1 MRFVRQIFF
10 NDLGPFFLIVAV
22 GLVFFEEMIF
32 ASKIPLFRDLGPFF
46 YPMRFSLAESFQSG
60 ELPLWDRHLAMGFP
74 LLANFQSGALY
85 PPNIAYLLF
94 PFFAALKINFLL
106 HSVVGAVGA
115 YLLARQWGHERAMA
129 LIVAVLFS
137 LGGCMVSMLNLL
149 NHFQAS
155 VWLPWLVLFGE
166 RQVFSNSRHGTLGCA
181 VVATLQFLAGSPEIY
196 AMSMLLYLISAL
208 KGKQQSRTSLPQ
220 VLFTLLKINVF
231 VTGLAMVQILPTL
244 ELLRETGRL
253 QFSSFHGVTAWSL
266 HPGNLLNLV
275 LLDREVDTSSF
286 DRFQSFTGL
295 PAPFFMSLYM
305 GALFPFG
312 LWGWM
317 LTRSG
322 KEKTVILLGVV
333 FSLLVSM
340 GSNTPVYR
348 WFYDYLPFAFMIRF
362 PEKFFFVT
370 FALLVYVTASGVHVS
385 LAESGGARRFLL
397 GPAVLCAFFAGLDIL
412 LRSGFF
418 QGLLPASE
426 SKEVA
431 SGMIISLERQMLLL
445 FSLAALYWFWKRGK
459 IRKTILQAMLIAIV
473 VVDLYGA
480 HRPYLF
486 LTEQSILSTKPE
498 LLKYVDASSES
509 RIFFASAYSWFH
521 PIAVLF
527 PNARSPA
534 EDTAF
539 GIESLRP
546 NTGRLW
552 GANYVQD
559 IDALAR
565 DSYDRL
571 RAVAQRLTPDRL
583 YRLLGNL
590 NVQYLVSQQQLPGA
604 GISLLQYFPKYPLW
618 LYRIEQVVPKV
629 YLVPQ
634 SVEETDPMR
643 SIARLAAPD
652 FDPTK
657 EVILDQPL
665 YLKSSGN
672 FNAVARVTAHSQT
685 RMRVQASLNK
695 RGILVIADSFYP
707 GWKVFVDGEEREI
720 MRANFFFRAVQLT
733 PGDHEVDFAYEP
745 ASLRYGL
752 AVSLLTM
759 GILLILATRQATGR
773 NPGVAR
779 CSPIRPG

>member
-1 MRFVRQIFF
+1 VK
-10 NDLGPFFLIVAV
+10 DLAPLSLIVV
-22 GLVFFEEMIF
+22 IGLVFFGEMIF
-32 ASKIPLFRDLGPFF
+32 ASRIPLFRDLGPFF
-46 YPMRFSLAESFQSG
+46 YPMRFSLAESFRAG
-60 ELPLWDRHLAMGFP
+60 DLPLWDRHLAMGFP
-74 LLANFQSGALY
+74 LLANFQAGAFY
-85 PPNIAYLLF
+85 PPNLVYLLF

-106 HSVVGAVGA
+106 HSFIAALGA
-115 YLLARQWGHERAMA
+115 YLLARQWSYDRAVA
-129 LIVAVLFS
+129 LMYGLFFS

-149 NHFQAS
+149 NHFQTA
-155 VWLPWLVLFGE
+155 VWLPWLLLIGE
-166 RQVFSNSRHGTLGCA
+166 RQFLSNDRYKTLPCVF
-181 VVATLQFLAGSPEIY
+181 VATLQFLAGSPEIY
-196 AMSMLLYLISAL
+196 VMSMLLYLLNSLKRERGKISL
-208 KGKQQSRTSLPQ
+208 SQ
-220 VLFTLLKINVF
+220 VFLSLLKINLF
-231 VTGLAMVQILPTL
+231 VAGLAMVQILPTL

-253 QFSSFHGVTAWSL
+253 RLPSFQGVTAWSL
-266 HPGNLLNLV
+266 HPGNLLNLMLV
-275 LLDREVDTSSF
+275 DREVDTRSF
-286 DRFQSFTGL
+286 NRFQSFIGL
-295 PAPFFMSLYM
+295 PAPFFLSLYM

-312 LWGWM
+312 LWSWI
-317 LTRSG
+317 LTKPA
-322 KEKTVILLGVV
+322 KEKTVVLMGVAL
-333 FSLLVSM
+333 SLLLSM
-340 GSNTPVYR
+340 GSYTPVYTLV
-348 WFYDYLPFAFMIRF
+348 YDYFPLAFLVRF
-362 PEKFFFVT
+362 PAKFFFLT
-370 FALLVYVTASGVHVS
+370 FTLLVYVTIAGLNAWLNEPGSTK
-385 LAESGGARRFLL
+385 RFLL
-397 GPAVLCAFFAGLDIL
+397 GPAVLCVVFAGFDVL
-412 LRSGFF
+412 LRLRELFPL
-418 QGLLPASE
+418 QWLLPAAGVNQE
-426 SKEVA
+426 AA
-431 SGMIISLERQMLLL
+431 SGMIMMLERQMLLL
-445 FSLAALYWFWKRGK
+445 FSLATLLWLWEKDK
-459 IRKTILQAMLIAIV
+459 IRKTILQALIVGIIV
-473 VVDLYGA
+473 IDFYEV

-486 LTEQSILSTKPE
+486 LAQQRVLGTKSE
-498 LLKYVDASSES
+498 VLEYMDESSEG
-509 RIFFASAYSWFH
+509 RIFFASAYSPLH

-527 PNARSPA
+527 PGARSPA
-534 EDTAF
+534 DDIAF
-539 GIESLRP
+539 GIASLRP

-552 GANYVQD
+552 RANYVQD

-571 RAVAQRLTPDRL
+571 RAAAQSLAPDRL

-665 YLKSSGN
+665 YLKASGN

-695 RGILVIADSFYP
+695 RGILVLADSFYP

-752 AVSLLTM
+752 AVTLLTM
-759 GILLILATRQATGR
+759 GILLILATKQAAGR
-773 NPGVAR
+773 NPGVAWR
-779 CSPIRPG
+779 SPIRPG